1 MSLDGLCCRELHE
14 CYPVIC
20 EQLDIPAEGGSV
32 KETRRIRHWR
42 DRLPPLVFPNFQ
54 QGGYGTSLNPFKHE
68 NAYGFY
74 RDSIYIDDEW
84 ELVEPPNSYRY
95 YNFRHLESHCL
106 YRAMRGYGFGVL
118 TYGLCLSCYS
128 AGLPGASCPT
138 CGGCDKTF
146 VVMLWNAR
154 ALAQICDQ
162 PIVPI
167 KKWKRSHFK
176 KEQLWKQCQD
186 Y

>member
-54 QGGYGTSLNPFKHE
+54 HGGYDTSLNPFKHE

-74 RDSIYIDDEW
+74 RYSIYIDDEW
-84 ELVEPPNSYRY
+84 DMVDRPTSIAFTIYVTLSHIVYGKPCMDMDSKPDPYSNPLTALILIIALDNS
-95 YNFRHLESHCL
+95 
-106 YRAMRGYGFGVL
+106 A
-118 TYGLCLSCYS
+118 
-128 AGLPGASCPT
+128 
-138 CGGCDKTF
+138 
-146 VVMLWNAR
+146 
-154 ALAQICDQ
+154 
-162 PIVPI
+162 
-167 KKWKRSHFK
+167 
-176 KEQLWKQCQD
+176 
-186 Y
+186 